1 MIRKALV
8 LALVVALGWLS
19 SGFTASEARA
29 ESSLAQTI
37 RGVQPRIVK
46 IFGAG
51 GLRGLE
57 SYQSGF
63 VISPEGHI
71 LTVWSY
77 VLDSSVITIVA
88 NDGRRFTA
96 ELIGADPELEVAVL
110 KVDAD
115 DLPYFNLD
123 ESVELSAGQ
132 RVLTFSNLYGIA
144 TGDEPASVLHGYIT
158 AITDLQGRRSASEV
172 RYKGK
177 VYVVDAMT
185 NNPGAAGG
193 ALTDQQGHI
202 AGVLGKEIRNASN
215 NVWLNY
221 SIPIRELQTSVE
233 DILSGRFRPRSRDEN
248 QNRPMEPVTLAQLG
262 LILLPDVLPKTPPF
276 VERVAPDSPAAT
288 AGLQPNDLVMFAERR
303 LISSQKDL
311 REELTFID
319 RDDPV
324 RLTLLR
330 GDELIEVTL
339 NE

>member
-1 MIRKALV
+1 MNRSAFVIALT
-8 LALVVALGWLS
+8 LSLGWLTS
-19 SGFTASEARA
+19 AAQA
-29 ESSLAQTI
+29 ESSLARTI

-96 ELIGADPELEVAVL
+96 ELVGADPELEVAVL

-115 DLPYFNLD
+115 DLPFFNLD
-123 ESVELSAGQ
+123 ESVELTSGQ

-158 AITDLQGRRSASEV
+158 AITDLQGRRSAAEV
-172 RYKGK
+172 RYKGP

-193 ALTDQQGHI
+193 ALTDQQGQI
-202 AGVLGKEIRNASN
+202 AGVLGKEIRNSSN

-221 SIPIRELQTSVE
+221 SIPIRELQNSVE

-248 QNRPMEPVTLAQLG
+248 QNRPKQPVTLAQLG

-276 VERVAPDSPAAT
+276 VERVAPESPAET
-288 AGLQPNDLVMFAERR
+288 AGLQPNDLVMFVERR
-303 LISSQKDL
+303 LISSQRDL

>member
-1 MIRKALV
+1 MNRKALV
-8 LALVVALGWLS
+8 IALAVALPWLTM
-19 SGFTASEARA
+19 GLAAQPARA
-29 ESSLAQTI
+29 ESSLSQTI

-88 NDGRRFTA
+88 NDGRRFSA
-96 ELIGADPELEVAVL
+96 ELVGADPELEVAVL

-123 ESVELSAGQ
+123 ESVELTAGE

-158 AITDLQGRRSASEV
+158 AITPLQGRRSASEV

-193 ALTDQQGHI
+193 ALTDQQGRI
-202 AGVLGKEIRNASN
+202 AGVLGKEIRNSSN

-221 SIPIRELQTSVE
+221 SIPVAEMRTSVE

-248 QNRPMEPVTLAQLG
+248 ENRPTEPVTLAQLG

-288 AGLQPNDLVMFAERR
+288 AGLQPNDLVMFVERR
-303 LISSQKDL
+303 LISSQRVL

-330 GDELIEVTL
+330 GDELIEVVL